1 MIISSVH
8 IKKESYWLRKN
19 DFYQFWINLFYR
31 ERIRAKDSGDLFLYF
46 Q

>member
-19 DFYQFWINLFYR
+19 NFYQFWMLEKWSKVLAFYYSSNILR
-31 ERIRAKDSGDLFLYF
+31 
-46 Q
+46 